1 MSYYQDFRL
10 LKVISLA
17 IVKKTNREKFS
28 RSRKVEKRRDPSI
41 YLRPLRRGE
50 GEARSADRSVQ
61 RGGPGKWSLHY
72 CRRKRAGVS
81 LLANIISPAFKQVGH
96 AVLFEP
102 PRYARSTK
110 LHRAFPSLIN
120 FDLENSTHARKSQFS
135 NFFREILLEDLEDQ
149 GRNELFLRDV
159 NFSFFFISRDTIPL
173 FPLFLESNLLLENL
187 GNYRIS
193 HACSFDKISYPSYR
207 AIQRRTKL
215 FEFVTQLWKLAFL
228 PPRYIL
234 HIPRI
239 VDRERGGFHPWT
251 GLKLPRRN
259 GEGRSR
265 GPLELFGS
273 TLATPLLL
281 ETPRDK
287 KVPRR
292 RGVCPSTNLGWISTR
307 RMLVEEKQKSNK
319 LEIRFSSN
327 ERVSSDEIQI

>member
-135 NFFREILLEDLEDQ
+135 NFFREILLEDLQYEE
-149 GRNELFLRDV
+149 RNIDSYLCKY
-159 NFSFFFISRDTIPL
+159 NFEKNDFFFLYLETPL

-187 GNYRIS
+187 GNYRVS
-193 HACSFDKISYPSYR
+193 HACSFDKISLSRHPKKDE
-207 AIQRRTKL
+207 AIR
-215 FEFVTQLWKLAFL
+215 
-228 PPRYIL
+228 
-234 HIPRI
+234 
-239 VDRERGGFHPWT
+239 
-251 GLKLPRRN
+251 
-259 GEGRSR
+259 RSR
-265 GPLELFGS
+265 IRNAIMEISLPASPIYFTYS
-273 TLATPLLL
+273 T
-281 ETPRDK
+281 D
-287 KVPRR
+287 RR
-292 RGVCPSTNLGWISTR
+292 
-307 RMLVEEKQKSNK
+307 
-319 LEIRFSSN
+319 
-327 ERVSSDEIQI
+327 

>member
-1 MSYYQDFRL
+1 MKNSRDRDFCL
-10 LKVISLA
+10 LL
-17 IVKKTNREKFS
+17 
-28 RSRKVEKRRDPSI
+28 RSCVKVEKRRDPSI

-159 NFSFFFISRDTIPL
+159 SFFFLYLETPL

-187 GNYRIS
+187 GNYRVS
-193 HACSFDKISYPSYR
+193 HACSFDKISLSRHPKKDE
-207 AIQRRTKL
+207 AIR
-215 FEFVTQLWKLAFL
+215 
-228 PPRYIL
+228 
-234 HIPRI
+234 
-239 VDRERGGFHPWT
+239 
-251 GLKLPRRN
+251 
-259 GEGRSR
+259 RSR
-265 GPLELFGS
+265 IRNAIMEISLPASPIYFTYS
-273 TLATPLLL
+273 TDRRQR
-281 ETPRDK
+281 EEVSIRGRD
-287 KVPRR
+287 
-292 RGVCPSTNLGWISTR
+292 
-307 RMLVEEKQKSNK
+307 
-319 LEIRFSSN
+319 
-327 ERVSSDEIQI
+327 